1 MSSIEFLLVKAF
13 GSIVLP
19 PGVNVVLALSAL
31 ALLSSVRRLGV
42 LVTFVAVGS
51 LYAFSTWVVAGALAG
66 TLYDHP
72 LLSPA
77 TDLSGAGVIAV
88 PGGGGQRIDY
98 EGFPTAGGSTLE
110 RVRYAADLHR
120 RTGLPLLVT
129 GGSPGPGILP
139 VAELMVRSLENDFG
153 IGVRFVESR
162 SRNTSENAACSAVLL
177 AEAGITRIVLVTH
190 AHHMSRAVDAFE
202 SRGLEVIPAPIK
214 GSPVRPGIR
223 AFLPRASALH
233 TSASVLHEW
242 VGLLWYRVRYGGGR
256 TAS

>member
-19 PGVNVVLALSAL
+19 PGINVVLALSAL
-31 ALLSSVRRLGV
+31 ALLSSARRLGA
-42 LVTFVAVGS
+42 LVMLVAVGS
-51 LYAFSTWVVAGALAG
+51 LYAFSTWVVAGALVG

-72 LLSPA
+72 LLSPE
-77 TDLSGAGVIAV
+77 TDLSGAGAIAAL
-88 PGGGGQRIDY
+88 GGGGHQIDY
-98 EGFPTAGGSTLE
+98 EGFSTAGGSTLE

-129 GGSPGPGILP
+129 GWP
-139 VAELMVRSLENDFG
+139 VAVLMVRSFENDFG

-162 SRNTSENAACSAVLL
+162 SRNTSENAAYSAALL

-202 SRGLEVIPAPIK
+202 SRGLEVIPAPIRRR
-214 GSPVRPGIR
+214 PVRPSLY
-223 AFLPRASALH
+223 AFLPRASALW
-233 TSASVLHEW
+233 TSASALHEW

-256 TAS
+256 TAA